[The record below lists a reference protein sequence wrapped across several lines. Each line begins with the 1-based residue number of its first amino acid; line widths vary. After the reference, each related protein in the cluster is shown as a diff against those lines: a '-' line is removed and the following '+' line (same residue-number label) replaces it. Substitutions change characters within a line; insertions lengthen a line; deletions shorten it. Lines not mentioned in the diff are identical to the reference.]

1 MSAMADPVL
10 LEIDARGVA
19 TATLNRPERGN
30 AYDEDMLAA
39 FNGGLDRL
47 AGDAQVR
54 ALVLRGAG
62 KHFQAGADIH
72 WLGRAAQYP
81 PDRAY
86 AASHATT
93 LAMQKLN
100 EFPHP
105 TIAMVKGACFGGG
118 VGIVCCVDVALAAPD
133 ALFGITEIRVGVA
146 PTPIST
152 HMINAIGLRQTR
164 RYALTGERFG
174 AAEAVRIGL
183 VHEVVAGDM
192 EARLAEVLDAIFLGA
207 PGAISATKDSF
218 LGANGL
224 KLDAR
229 QMALLSHEG
238 WTQRS
243 SPEGLEGTAAF
254 RDKRVPSWYAPP
266 PAQSNG

>member
-1 MSAMADPVL
+1 MANSVL
-10 LEIDARGVA
+10 LDIDARGVA

-30 AYDEDMLAA
+30 AYDEEMLTALL
-39 FNGGLDRL
+39 GGLDSL
-47 AGDAQVR
+47 AANPAIR

-62 KHFQAGADIH
+62 KHFQAGADVH
-72 WLGRAAQYP
+72 WLNQATAYP
-81 PDRAY
+81 PERAY

-93 LAMQKLN
+93 EAMRKLN

-133 ALFGITEIRVGVA
+133 ALFGITEIRDGVA

-152 HMINAIGLRQTR
+152 HMVNAIGLRQTR

-174 AAEAVRIGL
+174 AEDAARIGL
-183 VHEVVAGDM
+183 VHEVVPGDM
-192 EARLAEVLDAIFLGA
+192 EARLEQVLDAIFLGA

-218 LGANGL
+218 LGANNL
-224 KLDAR
+224 KLDTR
-229 QMALLSHEG
+229 QVALLSHEG

-243 SPEGLEGTAAF
+243 SPEGREGTAAF
-254 RDKRVPSWYAPP
+254 RDKRRPSWYEP
-266 PAQSNG
+266 G

>member
-1 MSAMADPVL
+1 MANSVL
-10 LEIDARGVA
+10 LGIDARGVA

-30 AYDEDMLAA
+30 AYDEEMLAA
-39 FNGGLDRL
+39 LLGGLDSL
-47 AGDAQVR
+47 AANPAIR

-62 KHFQAGADIH
+62 KHFQAGADVH
-72 WLGRAAQYP
+72 WLNQATAYP
-81 PDRAY
+81 PERAY

-93 LAMQKLN
+93 EAMRKLN

-152 HMINAIGLRQTR
+152 HMVNAIGLRQTR

-174 AAEAVRIGL
+174 AEEAARIGL
-183 VHEVVAGDM
+183 VHEVVQGDM
-192 EARLAEVLDAIFLGA
+192 EARLEQVLDAIFLGA

-218 LGANGL
+218 LGANNL
-224 KLDAR
+224 KLDSR
-229 QMALLSHEG
+229 QVALLSHEG

-243 SPEGLEGTAAF
+243 SPEGREGTAAF
-254 RDKRVPSWYAPP
+254 RDKRRPSWYEP
-266 PAQSNG
+266 G

>member
-1 MSAMADPVL
+1 MADPVL
-10 LEIDARGVA
+10 LAIDARGVA
-19 TATLNRPERGN
+19 TVTLNRPERGN
-30 AYDEDMLAA
+30 AYDEEMLAA
-39 FNGGLDRL
+39 LLGGLDSL
-47 AGDAQVR
+47 AANPAIR

-62 KHFQAGADIH
+62 RHFQAGADVH
-72 WLGRAAQYP
+72 WLNQAAAYP

-93 LAMQKLN
+93 EAMRKLN

-152 HMINAIGLRQTR
+152 HMVNAIGLRHTR

-174 AAEAVRIGL
+174 AEEATRIGL
-183 VHEVVAGDM
+183 VHEVVPGDM
-192 EARLAEVLDAIFLGA
+192 EARLEQVLDAIFLGA
-207 PGAISATKDSF
+207 PGAIAATKDSF
-218 LGANGL
+218 LGANNL
-224 KLDAR
+224 KLDTR
-229 QMALLSHEG
+229 QVALLSHEG

-243 SPEGLEGTAAF
+243 SPEGREGTAAF
-254 RDKRVPSWYAPP
+254 RDKRRPSWYEP
-266 PAQSNG
+266 G

>member
-1 MSAMADPVL
+1 MANSVL

-30 AYDEDMLAA
+30 AYDEEMLAA
-39 FNGGLDRL
+39 LLGGLDSL
-47 AGDAQVR
+47 AANPAIR

-62 KHFQAGADIH
+62 KHFQAGADVH
-72 WLGRAAQYP
+72 WLNQATAYP
-81 PDRAY
+81 PARAY

-93 LAMQKLN
+93 EAMRKLN

-152 HMINAIGLRQTR
+152 HMVNAIGLRQTR

-174 AAEAVRIGL
+174 AEEAARIGL
-183 VHEVVAGDM
+183 VHEVVQGDM
-192 EARLAEVLDAIFLGA
+192 EARLEQVLDAIFLGA

-218 LGANGL
+218 LGANNL
-224 KLDAR
+224 KLDSR
-229 QMALLSHEG
+229 QVALLSHEG

-243 SPEGLEGTAAF
+243 SPEGREGTAAF
-254 RDKRVPSWYAPP
+254 RDKRRPSWYEP
-266 PAQSNG
+266 G

>member
-1 MSAMADPVL
+1 MANSVL
-10 LEIDARGVA
+10 LDIDARGVA

-30 AYDEDMLAA
+30 AYDEEMLTALL
-39 FNGGLDRL
+39 GGLDSL
-47 AGDAQVR
+47 AANPAIR

-62 KHFQAGADIH
+62 KHFQAGADVH
-72 WLGRAAQYP
+72 WLNQATAYP
-81 PDRAY
+81 PERAY

-93 LAMQKLN
+93 EAMRKLN

-152 HMINAIGLRQTR
+152 HMVNAIGLRQTR

-174 AAEAVRIGL
+174 AEDAARIGL
-183 VHEVVAGDM
+183 VHEVVPGDM
-192 EARLAEVLDAIFLGA
+192 EARLEQVLDAIFLGA

-218 LGANGL
+218 LGANNL
-224 KLDAR
+224 KLDTR
-229 QMALLSHEG
+229 QVALLSHEG

-243 SPEGLEGTAAF
+243 SPEGREGTAAF
-254 RDKRVPSWYAPP
+254 RDKRRPSWYEP
-266 PAQSNG
+266 G

>member
-1 MSAMADPVL
+1 MADPVL
-10 LEIDARGVA
+10 LDIDARGVA

-30 AYDEDMLAA
+30 AYDEEMLAA
-39 FNGGLDRL
+39 LIGGLDRL
-47 AGDAQVR
+47 AADTSLR

-62 KHFQAGADIH
+62 KHFQAGADVH
-72 WLGRAAQYP
+72 WLNKAAAYP
-81 PDRAY
+81 PEQAY

-93 LAMQKLN
+93 EAMRKLN
-100 EFPHP
+100 EFPRP

-152 HMINAIGLRQTR
+152 HMVNAIGLRHTR

-174 AAEAVRIGL
+174 ADEAARIGL
-183 VHEVVAGDM
+183 VHEMVQGDM
-192 EARLAEVLDAIFLGA
+192 EARLEQVLDAIFLGA
-207 PGAISATKDSF
+207 PGAIAATKDSF
-218 LGANGL
+218 LGANNL

-229 QMALLSHEG
+229 QVALLSHEG

-243 SPEGLEGTAAF
+243 SAEGREGTAAF
-254 RDKRVPSWYAPP
+254 RDKRVPAWY
-266 PAQSNG
+266 QRK

>member
-1 MSAMADPVL
+1 MADPVL
-10 LEIDARGVA
+10 LDIDARGVA

-30 AYDEDMLAA
+30 AYDEEMLAA
-39 FNGGLDRL
+39 LIGGLDRL
-47 AGDAQVR
+47 AADTALR

-62 KHFQAGADIH
+62 KHFQAGADVH
-72 WLGRAAQYP
+72 WLNKAAAYP
-81 PDRAY
+81 PEQAY

-93 LAMQKLN
+93 EAMRKLN
-100 EFPHP
+100 EFPRP

-152 HMINAIGLRQTR
+152 HMVNAIGLRHTR

-174 AAEAVRIGL
+174 AAEAARIGL
-183 VHEVVAGDM
+183 VHEVVQGDM
-192 EARLAEVLDAIFLGA
+192 EARLEEVLDAIFLGA
-207 PGAISATKDSF
+207 PGAIAATKDSF
-218 LGANGL
+218 LGANNL

-229 QMALLSHEG
+229 QVALLSHEG

-243 SPEGLEGTAAF
+243 SPEGREGTAAF
-254 RDKRVPSWYAPP
+254 RDKRRPAWYG
-266 PAQSNG
+266 SG